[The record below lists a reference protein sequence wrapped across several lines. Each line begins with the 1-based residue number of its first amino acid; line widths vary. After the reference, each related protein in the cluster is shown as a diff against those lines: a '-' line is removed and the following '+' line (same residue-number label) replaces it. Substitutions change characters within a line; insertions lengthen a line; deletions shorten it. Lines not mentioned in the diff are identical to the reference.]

1 MQLGEKIAE
10 RMKAL
15 NLNQVAL
22 AKRSGLTQQV
32 ISQYV
37 RGRSKPGYNAIMAL
51 SVGMEVT
58 PQWFFD
64 DIEKRGA
71 GDEKK

>member
-1 MQLGEKIAE
+1 MQLGEKIAQ

-15 NLNQVAL
+15 NLNQVKL

-37 RGRSKPGYNAIMAL
+37 RGRSKPGYNATIGLA
-51 SVGMEVT
+51 VGLEVS
-58 PQWFFD
+58 PQWFFED
-64 DIEKRGA
+64 VARAEKTA
-71 GDEKK
+71 G